1 MQARAD
7 SIDYN
12 TSNLCEEYDNCCCC
26 IDENICMQAYNYHE
40 NGFDI
45 FQHYSDGEATMSAEI
60 DGARKIHISITMED
74 LT

>member
-45 FQHYSDGEATMSAEI
+45 FQHYSDGESNMNYYVNTYDYLRVLHQAE
-60 DGARKIHISITMED
+60 
-74 LT
+74 